1 MTRPELQCLTP
12 TPRLHPRRSG
22 SGSYQTVGHSA
33 WYGAMIGHV
42 EPVLTLPIGLE
53 RKLRHAGTIRMLEPA
68 VVNLTVS
75 LYDSPPQLK
84 APYKFLLKG
93 LY

>member
-1 MTRPELQCLTP
+1 
-12 TPRLHPRRSG
+12 
-22 SGSYQTVGHSA
+22 
-33 WYGAMIGHV
+33 MIGHV

-53 RKLRHAGTIRMLEPA
+53 VEIAVLELFGCWKPRW
-68 VVNLTVS
+68 NLIWVS
-75 LYDSPPQLK
+75 LYDSLPQLK